1 MKKTLITLI
10 CMLTFFC
17 SFTARANEP
26 PDSIEW
32 SIKNG
37 TLTITGNGAMQDYPN
52 PEDAPWHNKKDEITK
67 IVIEDGITRIGNL
80 AFYGLTN
87 AKEAVVPESV
97 KSIGLCAFSY
107 TEGTRTD
114 ISELD
119 SDYRFELIS
128 DRSTVSKGTEF
139 CISVELTA
147 DFKDISVLQTIVLFD
162 MDKIAVDENEIF
174 ESTWYNSIDNSNLGY
189 ISKPMGGIVAN
200 NVRLAYISMNGSS
213 IDADSPLYDKGTQTL
228 TIAKIKCRALEDIE
242 DVNTSCFYLKESAL
256 SLSDGTIP
264 KCGETQ
270 LTTVT
275 RLPMPQLSINTVNSS
290 DGIYEQTSTSD
301 VITVMANGEKV
312 NYDATPYI
320 DDSGVVMIPL
330 RYSAEALGCLVNWH
344 ADTRTVFVS
353 FGNNLAA
360 VQIGQD
366 VIFKNSENTQ
376 MSAEAIITNNRT
388 MLPIEY
394 FEKAFGFKT
403 QYYKNTNTI
412 TISTK

>member
-17 SFTARANEP
+17 SYTARANEP
-26 PDSIEW
+26 PDSINW
-32 SIKNG
+32 SIENG
-37 TLTITGNGAMQDYPN
+37 TLTITGSGAMQDYPN
-52 PEDAPWHNKKDEITK
+52 PEDAPWHDNKDKITK

-87 AKEAVVPESV
+87 ATEAVVPKSV

-107 TEGTRTD
+107 TEGTRTG

-119 SDYRFELIS
+119 ADYRFELRS
-128 DRSTVSKGTEF
+128 DSSVVSKGTEF
-139 CISVELTA
+139 CISVVLTA

-162 MDKIAVDENEIF
+162 MDKISIDKNEIF
-174 ESTWYNSIDNSNLGY
+174 ESTWYDSIDNSNLGY

-200 NVRLAYISMNGSS
+200 NVRVAYLSMDGSS
-213 IDADSPLYDKGTQTL
+213 IDSDSPLYNKGKQTL

-242 DVNTSCFYLKESAL
+242 DINTSCFYLKGSGV
-256 SLSDGTIP
+256 SLADGSRP
-264 KCGETQ
+264 KCSETQ

-275 RLPMPQLSINTVNSS
+275 RLPMPHLSINTDKSS
-290 DGIYEQTSTSD
+290 GVTETPD
-301 VITVMANGEKV
+301 VITVMANGKKV
-312 NYDATPYI
+312 DYDTTPYI
-320 DDSGVVMIPL
+320 DDSGVVMVPL
-330 RYSAEALGCLVNWH
+330 RYSAEALGCVVSWH
-344 ADTRTVFVS
+344 ADTRTAFVS
-353 FGNNLAA
+353 FENNLAA

-366 VIFKNSENTQ
+366 VIFKNSGNTQ

-388 MLPIEY
+388 MLPLEY

-403 QYYKNTNTI
+403 EYDKKTNTI

>member
-26 PDSIEW
+26 PDSINW
-32 SIKNG
+32 SIEDG
-37 TLTITGNGAMQDYPN
+37 TLTITGTGAMQDYPN
-52 PEDAPWHNKKDEITK
+52 PEDAPWHDKKDEITK

-87 AKEAVVPESV
+87 AVEAVVPQSV

-107 TEGTRTD
+107 TEGTRTS

-119 SDYRFELIS
+119 ADYSFELKS
-128 DRSTVSKGTEF
+128 DSSVVSKGTEF
-139 CISVELTA
+139 CVSVELTA

-162 MDKIAVDENEIF
+162 MDKISIDENEIF
-174 ESTWYNSIDNSNLGY
+174 ESTWFDSVDNSNIGY

-200 NVRLAYISMNGSS
+200 NVRLAYLSMNGSS
-213 IDADSPLYDKGTQTL
+213 IDAASPLYVKGKQTL

-242 DVNTSCFYLKESAL
+242 DVNASCFYLKGSGI
-256 SLSDGTIP
+256 SLVSGSNP
-264 KCGETQ
+264 KCSETQ

-275 RLPMPQLSINTVNSS
+275 RLPMAQLNIIS
-290 DGIYEQTSTSD
+290 DGIEETPVSN
-301 VITVMANGEKV
+301 VITVMANGKKV
-312 NYDATPYI
+312 NYDTAPYI
-320 DDSGVVMIPL
+320 DNSGVVMIPL
-330 RYSAEALGCLVNWH
+330 RYSAEALGCMVSWH
-344 ADTRTVFVS
+344 SDTKTAFVS
-353 FGNNLAA
+353 FENNLAA

-366 VIFKNSENTQ
+366 VVFKNSGNTK
-376 MSAEAIITNNRT
+376 MSAKAIITNNRT
-388 MLPIEY
+388 MLPLEY

-403 QYYKNTNTI
+403 DYDKKTNTI